1 LIALLR
7 RSEPCVI
14 FRATMTKR
22 KIAILISGRGSNMV
36 ALLDAIR
43 EGRLDAEAALVISNI
58 ESAPGLVKARERGVE
73 TLAVSHKGRP
83 REEHDREIV
92 AELRRREVSLV
103 CLAGYMRLLSPL
115 FVRAFENRIL
125 NIHPSLLPA
134 FPGID
139 AQRQA
144 LEHGVKITGCTV
156 HLVDEQLDHGPIV
169 MQRAVEILEDDTV
182 ETLTSRI
189 LEQEHRIYPE
199 AVARVLTAGFC
210 VRGRRTFV

>member
-1 LIALLR
+1 MEKPR
-7 RSEPCVI
+7 
-14 FRATMTKR
+14 
-22 KIAILISGRGSNMV
+22 IAILISGRGSNMV

-43 EGRLDAEAALVISNI
+43 DGRLQAEAAVVISNV

-73 TLAVSHKGRP
+73 TLVISHKNRT

-92 AELRRREVSLV
+92 AELRQRNVSLV
-103 CLAGYMRLLSPL
+103 CLAGYMRLLGSI
-115 FVRAFENRIL
+115 FVRSFEHRIL

-144 LEHGVKITGCTV
+144 IEHGVKITGCTV

-169 MQRAVEILEDDTV
+169 MQRAVEVRDDDTI
-182 ETLTSRI
+182 ESLSARI
-189 LEQEHRIYPE
+189 LEQEHCIYPE
-199 AVARVLTAGFC
+199 AVARVLGKTFAID
-210 VRGRRTFV
+210 GRRTFSWSRESD